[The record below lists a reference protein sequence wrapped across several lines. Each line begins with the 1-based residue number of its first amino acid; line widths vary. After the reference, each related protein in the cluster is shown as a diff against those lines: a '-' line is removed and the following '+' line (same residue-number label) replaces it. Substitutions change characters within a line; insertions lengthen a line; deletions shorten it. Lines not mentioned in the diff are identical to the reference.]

1 MESSVQAP
9 LPHPLPSDDD
19 GANSDDDPASLPSP
33 LPLPDPLL
41 HASVLT
47 QEQLL
52 HRRASRL
59 RHLLRIYRAQ
69 YWGLLEEMR
78 SKYRRFY
85 LRHGKSGW
93 RRDHSP
99 TIRDVPTDLPPAEM
113 KQPHA
118 PESDTVSHCGAQGC
132 LAKPLL
138 LSSYCYTHIL
148 QEPRQRLYKPCSF
161 IVRRSRSTHFLLST
175 SFFLSF
181 YFLHRSLSH
190 SLFICRSLLLTMMLK
205 P

>member
-1 MESSVQAP
+1 MVQQESSLQPP

-19 GANSDDDPASLPSP
+19 GANSDDDPATLLTP
-33 LPLPDPLL
+33 LPIPDPLQ

-93 RRDHSP
+93 RRDPGPANP
-99 TIRDVPTDLPPAEM
+99 TGDDPADLPAAEM

-118 PESDTVSHCGAQGC
+118 PEPDVTHCGAQGC
-132 LAKPLL
+132 VAKPLL
-138 LSSYCYTHIL
+138 LSSYCYMHIL

-161 IVRRSRSTHFLLST
+161 IIRRSDPLPLVFPSVYLLPHTHSLS
-175 SFFLSF
+175 LSF
-181 YFLHRSLSH
+181 SRFVWRIPLAD
-190 SLFICRSLLLTMMLK
+190 C
-205 P
+205 